1 MFLVF
6 LELLKILPISN
17 ATGNAR
23 AREAK
28 KVSRIEPELLAGFHA
43 EVAGCTR
50 QEMSTYT
57 SHDDCGLTSSG
68 GDREVGLGPE
78 LAERVL

>member
-1 MFLVF
+1 MVF

-28 KVSRIEPELLAGFHA
+28 KVSGIEPELLAGFHA

-50 QEMSTYT
+50 QEMSTYP
-57 SHDDCGLTSSG
+57 SHDHFGLTSGG